1 MGRVAE
7 KAQRGGALNSPL
19 LAFLGRRLLQIIP
32 VIGLIAAANFV
43 LVHLAPGDV
52 AQILAGQSGHASA
65 QYVAELRH
73 ELGLD
78 QPLVVQFFIYLGK
91 LAKLDLGYSYVQ
103 QSSVLNLIL
112 DRLPATLLL
121 MVSAIVIA
129 IGLGVIM
136 GIAAARWHGT
146 IIDNAISVGALV
158 VYATPVFW
166 LGLMLV
172 VFFSVELHLLP
183 SDGMV
188 TVSEPER
195 GVAYALDV
203 LRHLIL
209 PALTLA
215 LFYVAVY
222 TRLMRASML
231 EVYTSSFVTT
241 ARAKGVGERGIAWR
255 HVAPN
260 AVLSVVTLA
269 GVMFGNMLGGSV
281 LIETVFG
288 WPGLGRLVFDA
299 LLQRDLSLL
308 LGILFFSSLVVVVA
322 NILVDLIYGLIDPRI
337 SHK

>member
-1 MGRVAE
+1 MGRIA
-7 KAQRGGALNSPL
+7 KIRQRVGALNSSL
-19 LAFLGRRLLQIIP
+19 LSFLGRRLLQMIP
-32 VIGLIAAANFV
+32 VIVLIAAANFL

-52 AQILAGQSGHASA
+52 AEVLAGQSGQASA

-78 QPLVVQFFIYLGK
+78 RSLTIQFLIYIGK
-91 LAKLDLGYSYVQ
+91 LARFDLGYSYVQ
-103 QSSVLNLIL
+103 QSPVLTLIL

-121 MVSAIVIA
+121 MVSAIIIA
-129 IGLGVIM
+129 IGLGVLF
-136 GIAAARWHGT
+136 GIAAARRHGT
-146 IIDNAISVGALV
+146 LLDNVISIGALI

-172 VFFSVELHLLP
+172 VLFSVELHLLP

-188 TVSEPER
+188 AVAEPET
-195 GVAYALDV
+195 GTVYAADV
-203 LRHLIL
+203 LKHLIL

-231 EVYTSSFVTT
+231 EKYTSNFVAT

-269 GVMFGNMLGGSV
+269 GIMFGNMLGGSV

-308 LGILFFSSLVVVVA
+308 LGILFFSSIVVVIA
-322 NILVDLIYGLIDPRI
+322 NVVVDLTYSLIDPRI
-337 SHK
+337 SHR